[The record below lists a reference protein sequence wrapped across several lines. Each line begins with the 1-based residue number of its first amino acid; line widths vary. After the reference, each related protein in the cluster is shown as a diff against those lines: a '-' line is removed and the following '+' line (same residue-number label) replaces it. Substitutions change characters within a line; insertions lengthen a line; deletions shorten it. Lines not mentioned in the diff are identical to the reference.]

1 VKVHEF
7 CMLSL
12 MKWRVANMVL
22 DVFGCHKVGKHVGRC
37 PHDGRLLARLCLL
50 RFHGPWGE

>member
-1 VKVHEF
+1 MKVHEF